1 MCSANLW
8 PLLAY
13 KYPRHSFI
21 SPPNMINNNHPELI
35 QTTSSHFAVAI
46 AMVQAVFGLIKSITA
61 LLLFWACPSMTPSL
75 PEYPRMAVTAKAER
89 RSTSRYSMMV
99 VPSSSV
105 SFSSSS
111 STLVETS
118 SECDNVIAEH
128 KKAGAKKHFPPVPGH
143 MKKEFRRLAQ
153 TAKAEVKPFAR
164 RMSSSFQIA
173 FSPMASPF
181 TPSSDSYFPRKASV
195 QLKHVGTIVEEA
207 VITSQETVLVA
218 SRKTKKVA
226 VLIKKTKTTKKIAKV
241 GKKAKRVF
249 LESVQEVFK
258 L

>member
-1 MCSANLW
+1 
-8 PLLAY
+8 
-13 KYPRHSFI
+13 
-21 SPPNMINNNHPELI
+21 MINNNEFV

-46 AMVQAVFGLIKSITA
+46 AMVQAVFGLIKSIFA

-75 PEYPRMAVTAKAER
+75 PEYPRMAVTAKVER
-89 RSTSRYSMMV
+89 RGTSRYSMMV
-99 VPSSSV
+99 APSSSV

-118 SECDNVIAEH
+118 SECDNVIADY
-128 KKAGAKKHFPPVPGH
+128 KKAGTKKHFPAVPGH
-143 MKKEFRRLAQ
+143 MHMKKEIRRLAQ

-164 RMSSSFQIA
+164 RMSSSFQIV
-173 FSPMASPF
+173 ASPF

-207 VITSQETVLVA
+207 VITSQETILVA

-249 LESVQEVFK
+249 LESVQEVFQ

>member
-1 MCSANLW
+1 
-8 PLLAY
+8 
-13 KYPRHSFI
+13 
-21 SPPNMINNNHPELI
+21 MINNNHPELI

-46 AMVQAVFGLIKSITA
+46 AMAQAVFGFIKSIIA
-61 LLLFWACPSMTPSL
+61 LLLSWACPSMTPSL
-75 PEYPRMAVTAKAER
+75 PEYPRMAVTAKVER
-89 RSTSRYSMMV
+89 RSTSRYSTMV
-99 VPSSSV
+99 TPSSSV
-105 SFSSSS
+105 SFPSSS

-118 SECDNVIAEH
+118 SECDNVIADY
-128 KKAGAKKHFPPVPGH
+128 KRAGAKKHFPPVPSQ
-143 MKKEFRRLAQ
+143 MKKEIRRLAQ

-164 RMSSSFQIA
+164 RMSSSFQIV
-173 FSPMASPF
+173 ASPF

-218 SRKTKKVA
+218 SRKTKKVV

>member
-1 MCSANLW
+1 
-8 PLLAY
+8 
-13 KYPRHSFI
+13 
-21 SPPNMINNNHPELI
+21 MINNNNPELF
-35 QTTSSHFAVAI
+35 QTTSSHLAIAI
-46 AMVQAVFGLIKSITA
+46 AMAQAVFGLIKSIIA
-61 LLLFWACPSMTPSL
+61 LILFWACPSMTPSV
-75 PEYPRMAVTAKAER
+75 PEYPRMAVTAKVEQ

-99 VPSSSV
+99 APSSSV
-105 SFSSSS
+105 SFSSST

-118 SECDNVIAEH
+118 SECDNITVADH
-128 KKAGAKKHFPPVPGH
+128 KKSGAKKHFSPAPGH
-143 MKKEFRRLAQ
+143 MKKEIRRLAQ

-181 TPSSDSYFPRKASV
+181 MPSSDAYFPRKASV
-195 QLKHVGTIVEEA
+195 QLKHFGTIVEEA
-207 VITSQETVLVA
+207 VMTSQETVMVS

-226 VLIKKTKTTKKIAKV
+226 VMIKKTKTTKKIVKV

-249 LESVQEVFK
+249 LESIHEVFQ